1 MARPNLKP
9 FTQGAR
15 EKRQMAYKTQNS
27 TAGSLFFK
35 LLENATLLIVCLCCI
50 GGVFMCGAVLL
61 ASLHDPVPIIILAC
75 LFAAGTMV
83 SASELTKPLKRRGA

>member
-1 MARPNLKP
+1 M
-9 FTQGAR
+9 
-15 EKRQMAYKTQNS
+15 M
-27 TAGSLFFK
+27 FK
-35 LLENATLLIVCLCCI
+35 VLENATLLIICLCCI

-83 SASELTKPLKRRGA
+83 TAGELTKPGKRRA